1 MNKNTT
7 SMPSSTVNNKNRRN
21 LRIATGVVLV
31 LVLALTLYFIL
42 WPIKQK
48 NNEANTNTGG
58 SQAVEVTDDANTLK
72 GTLPNG
78 KTITYPNTEG
88 NRNISWSS
96 SEKGANYVSLSHKGI
111 EKFLSTVDPTVIT
124 KLCGTNGELARKDDI
139 VVATMSTLSRLV
151 EYSVD
156 DNCLDEL
163 ATLRNTDVKSR
174 TEARALVKV
183 VDADIQEFYK
193 KVIIK

>member
-1 MNKNTT
+1 
-7 SMPSSTVNNKNRRN
+7 MPSSSVNNTNRRN

-42 WPIKQK
+42 WPTKK
-48 NNEANTNTGG
+48 K
-58 SQAVEVTDDANTLK
+58 TDDANTNTNDSQVTEVTGDSKTLT

-78 KTITYPNTEG
+78 KTVTYPNTEG
-88 NRNISWSS
+88 NQNISWSS
-96 SEKGANYVSLSHKGI
+96 SKKGADYVALSHKGI
-111 EKFLSTVDPTVIT
+111 DKLLSTVDPDVIA
-124 KLCGTNGELARKDDI
+124 KLCGANGELAQKNDI
-139 VVATMSTLSRLV
+139 VVATMSTVSRSI
-151 EYSVD
+151 EYPAGN
-156 DNCLDEL
+156 NCLDEL

-174 TEARALVKV
+174 TDARALIEV